1 MDTDKLKDVT
11 DAYEDG
17 NEAVDEVMEDGS
29 VSAEELKGL
38 VAKFKSK
45 KGIAAIV
52 FAVAVLIGLA
62 TAFLSGDKE
71 EAPSQA
77 APVATESTPAK

>member
-1 MDTDKLKDVT
+1 MITDKITRAT

-52 FAVAVLIGLA
+52 FAIAVLVGLA

-71 EAPSQA
+71 EAPTQP
-77 APVATESTPAK
+77 APVATESTPAE